1 VAARRTAEYAVI
13 YRTADADDNG
23 DAAGATY
30 SILRTPAR
38 LMPGVNP
45 ALLMHAGQYSVPRRV
60 VAAAAAW
67 RLVLK

>member
-1 VAARRTAEYAVI
+1 VAARRPPEYAVI

-23 DAAGATY
+23 DAVGARY

-60 VAAAAAW
+60 AAAAAAW
-67 RLVLK
+67 RPVLK